1 MDRGASV
8 GLSSSGG
15 FSCLPG
21 GIPEVG
27 EVCDQGMAHIMWTD
41 ALNTELLDEKGH
53 YHLVL

>member
-27 EVCDQGMAHIMWTD
+27 EMFDQGTSHIVWTD